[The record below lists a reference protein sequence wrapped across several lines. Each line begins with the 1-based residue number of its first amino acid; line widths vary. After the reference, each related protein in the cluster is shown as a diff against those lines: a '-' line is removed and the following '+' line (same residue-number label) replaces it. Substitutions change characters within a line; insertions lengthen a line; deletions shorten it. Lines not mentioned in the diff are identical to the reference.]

1 MNPTHSGGG
10 VAISAGGK
18 EGASMARLTEA
29 TRFASRW
36 TDRWAD
42 MDAGTLASKAQ
53 DIASALAR
61 QAAKVRDTSL
71 ASETGE
77 SGALEG
83 AAALLAKGLQS
94 ANTYVGEQSLRD
106 TGRDAL
112 ALIRR
117 HPVQAI
123 LLGAGATY
131 IASRRGRLRPRASSR
146 ASVKSVMTPN
156 AEVIRPDAPLQE
168 AAAKMADLDV
178 GAIPVCD
185 GERLVGMLTD
195 RDITVR
201 AVARGAD
208 PTTTKV
214 RDAMTTALHYVFDD
228 EPIQRAVETMQRRRI
243 RRLPVLDRNKRLV
256 GIVALADLAVD
267 ARLGD
272 AGAVL
277 HSVSEP
283 ARPQR

>member
-1 MNPTHSGGG
+1 
-10 VAISAGGK
+10 
-18 EGASMARLTEA
+18 MAKLTEA

-36 TDRWAD
+36 TDRWTD
-42 MDAGTLASKAQ
+42 MDTGTLASRAQ
-53 DIASALAR
+53 EIASALAR
-61 QAAKVRDTSL
+61 HAERVRESSRSL
-71 ASETGE
+71 ASAAGETRP
-77 SGALEG
+77 LEG
-83 AAALLAKGLQS
+83 AAALMAKGLQS
-94 ANTYVGEQSLRD
+94 AGTYVGEHSLRD

-112 ALIRR
+112 TLIRR

-131 IASRRGRLRPRASSR
+131 LASRRAGRLLPRASSQ
-146 ASVKSVMTPN
+146 ATVKSVMTPN
-156 AEVIRPDAPLQE
+156 CEVVRPDAPLRE

-185 GERLVGMLTD
+185 GDRLIGMLTD

-208 PTTTKV
+208 CTNTRV
-214 RDAMTTALHYVFDD
+214 HDVMTTSVHYAFED
-228 EPIQRAVETMQRRRI
+228 EPIRHAADTMQRRRI

-256 GIVALADLAVD
+256 GIVSLADLAVD
-267 ARLGD
+267 ANLGD

>member
-1 MNPTHSGGG
+1 
-10 VAISAGGK
+10 
-18 EGASMARLTEA
+18 MAKLTEA

-36 TDRWAD
+36 TDRWTD
-42 MDAGTLASKAQ
+42 MDTGTLASRAQ

-61 QAAKVRDTSL
+61 HAAKARDTSRSL
-71 ASETGE
+71 AGATGE
-77 SGALEG
+77 TGALEG

-94 ANTYVGEQSLRD
+94 AGTYVGEQSLRD

-185 GERLVGMLTD
+185 GDRLLGMLTD
-195 RDITVR
+195 RDIAVR

-214 RDAMTTALHYVFDD
+214 RDVMTTALHYVFDD
-228 EPIQRAVETMQRRRI
+228 EPIQHAVETMQRRRI

-267 ARLGD
+267 AKLVD